1 MEGRVERKKKGRTGQ
16 RRPETGRER
25 RKEGRE
31 GETGEVKVDGKKT
44 GRVNEWRRDDGMM
57 GERWMDE
64 WMDGHRNELI
74 PSAPT
79 PEFRPG
85 GR

>member
-1 MEGRVERKKKGRTGQ
+1 M
-16 RRPETGRER
+16 
-25 RKEGRE
+25 
-31 GETGEVKVDGKKT
+31 DGKKT

-79 PEFRPG
+79 PEFRLG